1 MVCAPLTQNTPQP
14 EEFIYRKWKDRDGGD
29 VVDLTGDIR
38 ALAQLLLKRSKR
50 PADVC

>member
-1 MVCAPLTQNTPQP
+1 MVRAPLTQNTPQSD
-14 EEFIYRKWKDRDGGD
+14 EFIYRMWKDRDGED

-38 ALAQLLLKRSKR
+38 ALAQLLLKRSKP